1 MMFEDEKTAVAS
13 EPAVEPVP
21 AGTKPKKPKPVDL
34 AAKELAEARE
44 TLKRLQAEHAAALL
58 VRAASE
64 RAVRARAQEL
74 QAVKDWLIER
84 M

>member
-1 MMFEDEKTAVAS
+1 MMLEDEK
-13 EPAVEPVP
+13 PAETVEPVP
-21 AGTKPKKPKPVDL
+21 AAPKPAKKPKPADT

-64 RAVRARAQEL
+64 RAVRAKAQEL
-74 QAVKDWLIER
+74 QTVKDWLIER
-84 M
+84 L